1 MLYYNR
7 IWPVYTLVFK
17 DAFVLYFTVLK
28 PDQNIFPG
36 VKMRADYV

>member
-1 MLYYNR
+1 MFYHNKS
-7 IWPVYTLVFK
+7 WPVYILVFEN
-17 DAFVLYFTVLK
+17 ASVLYFTILK